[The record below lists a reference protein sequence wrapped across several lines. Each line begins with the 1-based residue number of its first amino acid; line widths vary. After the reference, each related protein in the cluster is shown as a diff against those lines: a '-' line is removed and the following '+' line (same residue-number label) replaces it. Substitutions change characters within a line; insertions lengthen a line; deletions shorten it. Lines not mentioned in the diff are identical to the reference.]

1 MSKIHHRQ
9 FSGKFDLPTRNEF
22 RAKRR
27 AIGVSLEQLGQ
38 FLKIHWSTVRK
49 WEAGITTTCHPRH
62 ISRIAAF
69 LDGVYDQEI
78 RKMFDLPPGAPR
90 EPSSSSNDHSPLPP
104 QVKNRLRQELEKLIE
119 RMLGD
124 DLRDYHNRNDD

>member
-9 FSGKFDLPTRNEF
+9 FSGKFDLPTRNAF

-27 AIGVSLEQLGQ
+27 AIGVSMEQLGQ

-69 LDGVYDQEI
+69 LDGIYDQEI
-78 RKMFDLPPGAPR
+78 RKMFDLPPDVR
-90 EPSSSSNDHSPLPP
+90 ERSSFSTGRSLLPP
-104 QVKNRLRQELEKLIE
+104 QVKNRLRLELEKLIE
-119 RMLGD
+119 EM
-124 DLRDYHNRNDD
+124 LRDYLREYHNRNAE